1 MVNRFQQHVRLF
13 PPTVIW
19 LLGFLTITVAGW
31 SLVVDLNGVS
41 TADEFIVTRWSFA
54 GLRIYLWLEGGLM
67 AALVAAVGVHVASI
81 GFAITRGRH
90 SSPFGI
96 LPDLCRR
103 IPAPSGYIFVVLG
116 AALVALSLTTLV
128 ALNSC
133 RYMRLA

>member
-1 MVNRFQQHVRLF
+1 M
-13 PPTVIW
+13 
-19 LLGFLTITVAGW
+19 
-31 SLVVDLNGVS
+31 DLSGLS
-41 TADEFIVTRWSFA
+41 TADQFILTRWSFA

-67 AALVAAVGVHVASI
+67 AAVVAAVGVHAACI

-96 LPDLCRR
+96 LHDLYRR
-103 IPAPSGYIFVVLG
+103 IPAPTGYIFVVLG

-133 RYMRLA
+133 RYMRLI